1 MDDDMTNPD
10 PPLEPTAPDTPWPAP
25 ATTPQ
30 AATPTATTPP
40 EGPPPAGPP
49 PVPGAPP
56 PAGEQPRSGP
66 SWKTWVAVAAGAAVV
81 GAAAVFGISAATS
94 SGSSNAG
101 ASNQPS
107 ASSTPG
113 AGAGRGEG
121 FGRSFAGGGGVGT
134 IASINGSDLTLKN
147 GGGKTT
153 KVVTSS
159 KTAVTTSSS
168 GTVGDVKVGD
178 TVTVIGTGTSPAI
191 TATRVMD
198 DGKVSAD
205 AGNGGPGGFA
215 PPGGGEGRFRQGAN
229 GQAPDGQ
236 APNPGQIPGGGQF
249 PGANGASA
257 FTRGTVASV
266 GNGTFTVTSTDG
278 TAVTVTTSSSTTVN
292 VTRTASVSDL
302 KVGDQ
307 VVVQGKRSNGTIT
320 ATNIREGSVGG
331 GFFGRNRPSGI
342 PPTGNPQNGG

>member
-1 MDDDMTNPD
+1 MDDDMTNPG
-10 PPLEPTAPDTPWPAP
+10 PPLEPTSPEAAWPAP
-25 ATTPQ
+25 A
-30 AATPTATTPP
+30 ATPP
-40 EGPPPAGPP
+40 EGAPPAGPP

-56 PAGEQPRSGP
+56 PAGEEPRSGP

-107 ASSTPG
+107 ATSTPG
-113 AGAGRGEG
+113 GAGQGEG
-121 FGRSFAGGGGVGT
+121 FRRNFAGGGVGT
-134 IASINGSDLTLKN
+134 IASINGSNLTLKN

-159 KTAVTTSSS
+159 KTSVTTSSS
-168 GTVGDVKVGD
+168 GTVGDIEVGD
-178 TVTVIGTGTSPAI
+178 TVTVIGTGTSPSI

-215 PPGGGEGRFRQGAN
+215 PGSRFRRGAN
-229 GQAPDGQ
+229 GQAPDG
-236 APNPGQIPGGGQF
+236 AGPGPGRFPGGGQF
-249 PGANGASA
+249 PGANGTTA

-266 GNGTFTVTSTDG
+266 GNGTFTVTAVDG
-278 TAVTVTTSSSTTVN
+278 TAVTVTTSSSTTVS
-292 VTRTASVSDL
+292 VTKTASVSDL
-302 KVGDQ
+302 KVGDE
-307 VVVQGKRSNGTIT
+307 VVVRGKRSNGTIT
-320 ATNIREGSVGG
+320 ATNIREGALGG
-331 GFFGRNRPSGI
+331 GFFGRNRPNGA
-342 PPTGNPQNGG
+342 PPNGNAQNGG